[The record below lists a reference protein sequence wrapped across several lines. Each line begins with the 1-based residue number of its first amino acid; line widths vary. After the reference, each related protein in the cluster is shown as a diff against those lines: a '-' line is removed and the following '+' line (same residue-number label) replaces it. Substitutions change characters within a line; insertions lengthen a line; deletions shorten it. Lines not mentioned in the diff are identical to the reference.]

1 MKGVS
6 NIENQ
11 ESIFDKCPAV
21 DRDLQDWTVM
31 YPSIKETIFGDFDY
45 KEMVHALAN
54 IKNVSEDGKEII
66 EYGFTEESIK
76 LAVDAYKGGEHEQ
89 EEISTFVKECRKKDS
104 EERLYA
110 NNIIKDW
117 REYEVPDAERGYYWI
132 GGQGI
137 YRYAKTVNEES
148 GEEQFIRKD
157 VCRTPFVL
165 CGVSE
170 PLKED
175 TIYYKVRYAAFE
187 GEVKEFWASQ
197 SDLLSKNELKKL
209 FLPKGINCPENT
221 LLVET
226 LEYISRSIADFG
238 QRLKKEHS
246 TKQCGW
252 NEDKSTFVIGNRAVT
267 SKGIEPVLT
276 VGCGK
281 GFPELD
287 KKGTIEDWVDGVKT
301 IMEYDVVRF
310 KFYDAFTAPLNA
322 VLGLESHISDH
333 YGNTSVGK
341 TFSAWMGLSGVGDAE
356 GLTIGAKSSAK
367 GILVTIRDFSDLP
380 LLIDE
385 SSDAGEHL
393 ADLVYPL
400 TSNKGRVKSTVDG
413 QRDGGEEYHT
423 TVLFTGERPIRDC
436 LNNSGQQYRVN
447 ELDDSLPDL
456 PTKEIKRVT
465 KAIRENHGHII
476 ELYIQEILKRIEN
489 KSLYVLYENCFDIL
503 PENAS
508 NIEGRSKAIFAGI
521 MTAGK
526 ILEPIFEKI
535 GLPKKNAV
543 DIVEKYF
550 KKCIQDKP
558 VELEYI
564 RALRVVLDWV
574 HIEYGR
580 FGEVEVVEVEKTNSA
595 AEGLDK
601 YINDSEKVE
610 IIAQNDKNK
619 RYGYID
625 ADFIDIIGTAFTK
638 KMKEEKFSPAKMKED
653 WFKTGICD
661 SDSSTDRLG
670 TYHFKR
676 DKKSIAGVRIFRP
689 IAEELLGSRINDTSN
704 ESMPED
710 KKIMVIFKTI
720 RFLTEVKS
728 QADINLIRLI
738 TEIPDLDDMLKI
750 LTTYGKIIKID
761 QTTYKAL

>member
-1 MKGVS
+1 MDSV
-6 NIENQ
+6 NV
-11 ESIFDKCPAV
+11 FDKCPEYDGELHNWA
-21 DRDLQDWTVM
+21 LM
-31 YPSIKETIFGDFDY
+31 NPSIKIALIEEKDY
-45 KEMVHALAN
+45 KTAVYELAN
-54 IKNVSEDGKEII
+54 AKNLSKDGKEVID
-66 EYGFTEESIK
+66 YGFTADVISKIVESYVSCEYDKDTI
-76 LAVDAYKGGEHEQ
+76 LND
-89 EEISTFVKECRKKDS
+89 VKEIREGDIK
-104 EERLYA
+104 ERLYA
-110 NNIIKDW
+110 NNIIRDW
-117 REYEVPDAERGYYWI
+117 RDYEVPDAERGYYWI

-170 PLKED
+170 PLRDE
-175 TIYYKVRYAAFE
+175 TIYYKIRHSNYM

-197 SDLLSKNELKKL
+197 SELLSRKELKNL
-209 FLPKGINCPENT
+209 FLPKGINCPENA
-221 LLVET
+221 LLIET

-238 QRLKKEHS
+238 PRLKKEYS
-246 TKQCGW
+246 TKQNGW
-252 NEDKSTFVIGNRAVT
+252 NEDKSIFVIGDRAI
-267 SKGIEPVLT
+267 SAKGVEPILS
-276 VGCGK
+276 VGNTK

-287 KKGTIEDWVDGVKT
+287 KKGTVEDWVTGVKS

-322 VLGLESHISDH
+322 VLGLESHISDN

-341 TFSAWMGLSGVGDAE
+341 TFSAWMGLSGVGNAE

-380 LLIDE
+380 ILIDE

-436 LNNSGQQYRVN
+436 LQNSGQQYRVN

-476 ELYIQEILKRIEN
+476 ELYIQEIFKRLEN
-489 KSLYVLYENCFDIL
+489 NSLYTLYENCFDVL
-503 PENAS
+503 PDNIS

-526 ILEPIFEKI
+526 ILEPIFEQI
-535 GLPKKNAV
+535 GLPKKSAV
-543 DIVEKYF
+543 EIVEKYF
-550 KKCIQDKP
+550 KKCIQEKP

-580 FGEVEVVEVEKTNSA
+580 FGEVEVVEIEKENIDA
-595 AEGLDK
+595 VGLDK
-601 YINDSEKVE
+601 YVKKSEKVE
-610 IIAQNDKNK
+610 VIAQNDKNK

-625 ADFIDIIGTAFTK
+625 SDFIDIIGTAFTK
-638 KMKEEKFSPAKMKED
+638 KMRDEKFSPAKTKED
-653 WFKTGICD
+653 WFKNGICD
-661 SDSSTDRLG
+661 SDSSTDRIG
-670 TYHFKR
+670 TCHFKR
-676 DKKSIAGVRIFRP
+676 DKKSIAGVRIFRN
-689 IAEELLGSRINDTSN
+689 IAEELTGSKINEPNN
-704 ESMPED
+704 EKVPED
-710 KKIMVIFKTI
+710 EKIMLIFKTI
-720 RFLTEVKS
+720 RFLTDVKLK
-728 QADINLIRLI
+728 ADVNLIRLI
-738 TEIPDLDDMLKI
+738 TEIPDLDEMLKT
-750 LTTYGKIIKID
+750 LTTYGKILKID
-761 QTTYKAL
+761 QTTYKAI

>member
-1 MKGVS
+1 MDSVS
-6 NIENQ
+6 E
-11 ESIFDKCPAV
+11 FDKCPKYDKEIRNWV
-21 DRDLQDWTVM
+21 LVR
-31 YPSIKETIFGDFDY
+31 PSIGKALLEGKDY
-45 KEMVHALAN
+45 KNAAYELAN
-54 IKNVSEDGKEII
+54 AKNMSEDGKEVI
-66 EYGFTEESIK
+66 EYGFS
-76 LAVDAYKGGEHEQ
+76 
-89 EEISTFVKECRKKDS
+89 EEIITTIVESYVPGEYDRNEIPEHVKKARKIDI

-110 NNIIKDW
+110 NNLVKDW

-132 GGQGI
+132 GASGV

-148 GEEQFIRKD
+148 GEEQFVRKD

-170 PLKED
+170 PLRDD
-175 TIYYKVRYAAFE
+175 TIYYKVRYSTYI

-197 SDLLSKNELKKL
+197 SELLSRKELKNL
-209 FLPKGINCPENT
+209 FLPKGINCPENA
-221 LLVET
+221 LLIET

-238 QRLKKEHS
+238 PRLKKEYS
-246 TKQCGW
+246 TKQNGW
-252 NEDKSTFVIGNRAVT
+252 NEDKSIFVIGDRAI
-267 SKGIEPVLT
+267 SANGIEPILS
-276 VGCGK
+276 VGNVK

-287 KKGTIEDWVDGVKT
+287 KKGTVQDWVKGVKS

-322 VLGLESHISDH
+322 VLGLESHISDN

-341 TFSAWMGLSGVGDAE
+341 TFSAWMGLSGVGSAE

-380 LLIDE
+380 ILIDE
-385 SSDAGEHL
+385 SSDAGDHL

-436 LNNSGQQYRVN
+436 LQNSGQQYRVN

-476 ELYIQEILKRIEN
+476 ELYIQEIFKRLEN
-489 KSLYVLYENCFDIL
+489 NSLYTLYDNCFDVL
-503 PENAS
+503 PDNIS

-535 GLPKKNAV
+535 GLPKKNAI

-564 RALRVVLDWV
+564 RALRVILDWI

-580 FGEVEVVEVEKTNSA
+580 FGEVEVVEIENSNTGMG
-595 AEGLDK
+595 GLDK
-601 YINDSEKVE
+601 YVKDSKKVE
-610 IIAQNDKNK
+610 VIAQNDKNK

-638 KMKEEKFSPAKMKED
+638 KMKDEKFSPAKTKED
-653 WFKTGICD
+653 WFKAGICD
-661 SDSSTDRLG
+661 SDSSTDRIG
-670 TYHFKR
+670 TCHFKR
-676 DKKSIAGVRIFRP
+676 DKKSIAGVRIFRT
-689 IAEELLGSRINDTSN
+689 IAEELIGSKIEEKCN
-704 ESMPED
+704 EKISED
-710 KKIMVIFKTI
+710 EKIMLIFKTI
-720 RFLTEVKS
+720 RFLTDVKS
-728 QADINLIRLI
+728 KADVNLIRLI
-738 TEIPDLDDMLKI
+738 TEIPDLDELLKI

-761 QTTYKAL
+761 QTTYKAI